1 MIILG
6 LDPSLCWYGWGL
18 VRLSLDPTGL
28 CKALVLGAGCIRTAP
43 DARKRHLYQA
53 DQDAE
58 RLIALARGVA
68 SAMRGETRAGSYAPI
83 AHVVCEAPAG
93 SQHAR
98 SAAALGQAF
107 GVTLGV
113 ATSLG
118 RGLRF
123 VQAHEVKLAVGGSKG
138 ASKAAVAAGVERLT
152 GWRSTA
158 KTQPAREAE
167 ADAVAVA
174 LTMSVT

>member
-6 LDPSLCWYGWGL
+6 LDPSLACYGW
-18 VRLSLDPTGL
+18 
-28 CKALVLGAGCIRTAP
+28 ALVVVSDTAEGAPHVIGAGCIRTAP

-58 RLIALARGVA
+58 RLIALARGIA
-68 SAMRGETRAGSYAPI
+68 SAMRGETSAGSFATA

-98 SAAALGQAF
+98 AAAALGQAF

-113 ATSLG
+113 AGVLG

-123 VQAHEVKLAVGGSKG
+123 VQAHEAKAAIGGSKG
-138 ASKAAVAAGVERLT
+138 ASKGEVAAGVERLT

-158 KTQPAREAE
+158 KTRPAREAE

-174 LTMSVT
+174 LTWRPT